1 MMMVVL
7 VMMVV
12 MVVMVAISA
21 MVVYGGGD
29 YDGDDG
35 DLEYDITIKIWN
47 SRNLLG
53 FVSRIT

>member
-1 MMMVVL
+1 
-7 VMMVV
+7 MMVV

-47 SRNLLG
+47 PRNLLS